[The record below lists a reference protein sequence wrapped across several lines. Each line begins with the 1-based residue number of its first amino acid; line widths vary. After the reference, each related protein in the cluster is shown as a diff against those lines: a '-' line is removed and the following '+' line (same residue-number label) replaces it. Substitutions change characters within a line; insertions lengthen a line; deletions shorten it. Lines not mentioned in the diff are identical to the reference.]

1 MALSPKKIM
10 EKRHYEILFIL
21 RPADEEE
28 IAGLVDQFS
37 SVLTKDGEIE
47 RLEQWGLKQLA
58 YAIQDHRRGFYVL
71 INTFCPPSAMDELQE
86 LFRFNNNVLRFM
98 IMRCRKEQKG
108 ESSMLRN
115 TREAREAQFQARRP
129 GGARPKKEEP
139 TTGPDAPADAP
150 SVKEIDQSGEDID
163 PDAIQWDETPP
174 EVQAEKEAAD
184 PKQDDDAAN
193 AKEAADPKQDD
204 DVADAKEA
212 ADPKQD
218 DDAADAKE
226 AADPKQD
233 DDAANAKEAA
243 DPKQDD
249 DVANAKEAADLD
261 DTPPPKEG
269 QPKE

>member
-21 RPADEEE
+21 RPADEEK
-28 IAGLVDQFS
+28 ITGLVDQFS

-47 RLEQWGLKQLA
+47 RLEQWGLRQLA

-71 INTFCPPSAMDELQE
+71 INTFCPSAAMDELQE
-86 LFRFNNNVLRFM
+86 LFRFNNDVLRFM

-115 TREAREAQFQARRP
+115 IREAREAQFQARRP
-129 GGARPKKEEP
+129 GGARPKKEDSA
-139 TTGPDAPADAP
+139 TGPDAPAEVP
-150 SVKEIDQSGEDID
+150 SIKEIDQSGEDID

-174 EVQAEKEAAD
+174 EAQPEKTAPAPEKEAVALTQE
-184 PKQDDDAAN
+184 QDDDAVN

-204 DVADAKEA
+204 DAVNTKEA

-218 DDAADAKE
+218 DDAVNTKE

-233 DDAANAKEAA
+233 DD
-243 DPKQDD
+243 P
-249 DVANAKEAADLD
+249 ANAKEAADLD
-261 DTPPPKEG
+261 DTPPPKEDK
-269 QPKE
+269 PKE